1 MLGLIA
7 ISKRVI
13 TDKAYRSLLKDSYFK
28 TCLVSLHARSEA
40 DVSFFMSRGKSGVGY
55 QLSHECLDSFKVGFY
70 LKAVFPSRNLGLM
83 RISRSRFKQSKN
95 CSFISRIYVLR
106 SFGNFWVIFR
116 DIWEE
121 IVFLNGLV
129 KFREIRNG
137 EDLM

>member
-1 MLGLIA
+1 M
-7 ISKRVI
+7 
-13 TDKAYRSLLKDSYFK
+13 
-28 TCLVSLHARSEA
+28 
-40 DVSFFMSRGKSGVGY
+40 
-55 QLSHECLDSFKVGFY
+55 GFY

-83 RISRSRFKQSKN
+83 GISRSRFKQSKN
-95 CSFISRIYVLR
+95 CSFIPRIYVLR
-106 SFGNFWVIFR
+106 SFGNFWVIFG